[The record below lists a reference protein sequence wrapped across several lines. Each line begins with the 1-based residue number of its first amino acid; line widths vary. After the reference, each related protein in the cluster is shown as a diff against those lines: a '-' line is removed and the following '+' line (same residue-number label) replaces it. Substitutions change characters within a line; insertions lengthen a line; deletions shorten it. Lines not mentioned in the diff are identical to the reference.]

1 MTVHEWSTN
10 KRITGGHSCIRGRI
24 RGRLL
29 SVTCAEPAAD
39 VSAWE
44 REIDRLAYALYG
56 LSPAGMITEEE
67 IVVVEGGNHAGLAAA
82 CELRKACAPVIFV
95 I

>member
-1 MTVHEWSTN
+1 
-10 KRITGGHSCIRGRI
+10 
-24 RGRLL
+24 
-29 SVTCAEPAAD
+29 
-39 VSAWE
+39 
-44 REIDRLAYALYG
+44 
-56 LSPAGMITEEE
+56 MITEEE